1 VPVINRAR
9 DVARCRLSV
18 EKYPDNRMMGRREI
32 VDGMVG
38 PLLSLV
44 SRAYGPL
51 CFRFCADEWFVASP
65 SLFASGWQ
73 LHMDDLQ
80 GGLRHRAQGWG
91 GHPELRRR
99 QGTWS

>member
-1 VPVINRAR
+1 VPVVNRAR

-18 EKYPDNRMMGRREI
+18 EKYPDNSMLGRREI
-32 VDGMVG
+32 VDGTVG

-51 CFRFCADEWFVASP
+51 CFLFCADEWVVPSP
-65 SLFASGWQ
+65 PLFASGWQ
-73 LHMDDLQ
+73 VHMDDLQ
-80 GGLRHRAQGWG
+80 GGVRHRAQGRG

-99 QGTWS
+99 QGTWA